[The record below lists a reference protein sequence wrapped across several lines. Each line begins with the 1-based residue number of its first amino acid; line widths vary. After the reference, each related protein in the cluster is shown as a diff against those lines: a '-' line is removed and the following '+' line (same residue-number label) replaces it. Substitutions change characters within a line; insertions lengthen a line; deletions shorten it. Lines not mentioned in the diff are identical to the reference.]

1 MLKFRIENPFLR
13 GLVEWIV
20 VIGLAILL
28 ALVTRNFIFRVTRVT
43 GYSMNPTLNHGDVL
57 ILNRFSY
64 LFTSPRVGDIVAF
77 PYPSDPSEFFI
88 KRVIAAPGDEIDWQD
103 NQFTINGI
111 PLEDSFSDVGLR
123 SGGNVSFPM
132 VIDEGYF
139 FVLGDNRNASRDSR
153 YMSVGNIS
161 GGDMLGRSFVRIWP
175 MRNFGRV
182 D

>member
-1 MLKFRIENPFLR
+1 MHKFRIENPFLR
-13 GLVEWIV
+13 GLVEWII
-20 VIGLAILL
+20 VIGLAVLL

-88 KRVIAAPGDEIDWQD
+88 KRVIAAPGDEVDFRD
-103 NQFTINGI
+103 NQFVVNGS
-111 PLEDSFSDVGLR
+111 PLDDSFSAGTVR
-123 SGGNVSFPM
+123 SGNVNFPI

-153 YMSVGNIS
+153 YTSVGNVR
-161 GGDMLGRSFVRIWP
+161 GNNMLGRSFVRIWP
-175 MRNFGRV
+175 LPNFGRV

>member
-1 MLKFRIENPFLR
+1 MLKFRIENPILR

-20 VIGLAILL
+20 VIGLAVLL

-64 LFTSPRVGDIVAF
+64 LFTQPRVGDIVAF

-88 KRVIAAPGDEIDWQD
+88 KRVVGAPGDEVDFMYS
-103 NQFTINGI
+103 QFIVNGV
-111 PLEDSFSDVGLR
+111 PLDDSFSI
-123 SGGNVSFPM
+123 GNVRSMGNVGFPM
-132 VIDEGYF
+132 VIEDGYF

-153 YMSVGNIS
+153 YQSVGNVR
-161 GGDMLGRSFVRIWP
+161 GRDMLGRSFIRIWP
-175 MRNFGRV
+175 LSNFGRV